1 MLVGVPTG
9 TLVDRLPRRPILV
22 ACDLVSAVLLVS
34 APVAAWLGLLTLT
47 QLLIVAFLAGVAE
60 VFSATAGQVF
70 LPAVLPADQLA
81 AGNVISA
88 SFRQCY
94 CPPELLGRVTA
105 SMRVVNYGTMPVAAV
120 VAGALATAVGLRTT
134 MWVGTAGVLA
144 AALLLLV
151 GPLTGSRD
159 LPETPDLPEARRLP
173 APRDGQP
180 ARSAAVPTDP
190 IA

>member
-1 MLVGVPTG
+1 MAGN
-9 TLVDRLPRRPILV
+9 
-22 ACDLVSAVLLVS
+22 
-34 APVAAWLGLLTLT
+34 
-47 QLLIVAFLAGVAE
+47 AGVAAF
-60 VFSATAGQVF
+60 VV
-70 LPAVLPADQLA
+70 

-88 SFRQCY
+88 SFRQRY

-134 MWVGTAGVLA
+134 RWVGTAGVLA

-151 GPLTGSRD
+151 GPLTRSRD

-173 APRDGQP
+173 APRDRQP